1 MAQTQKEISVLQLY
15 RIKLF
20 VSATFLIAIISLF
33 YLIKFTSGCGYPL
46 FQFYL
51 LNVLNLPNISEHF
64 LIADCANLFLKV
76 VMYSMV
82 IAFVF
87 ISVEMPDYSQN
98 LAPLPGPN
106 ARTQVVYVYK

>member
-1 MAQTQKEISVLQLY
+1 MAPTQKEISVLQLY

-20 VSATFLIAIISLF
+20 ISATLLIAIISLF

-51 LNVLNLPNISEHF
+51 LNVLNLPNINDHF
-64 LIADCANLFLKV
+64 LIADFANLFLKV

-87 ISVEMPDYSQN
+87 ISIEMPDYSQN